1 MSSIRLTRVDRVAAE
16 HDPWI
21 AAIMNDY
28 ETPARAHIFVGPGLE
43 SNERVVFFIAEDG
56 SGNGYVDADP
66 AGYIELSKQLA
77 IAVEHEKAHGV
88 WPVFPTN
95 GHGGPSEYEFEEGTY
110 KYNAKEIV
118 QTASMSLLW

>member
-1 MSSIRLTRVDRVAAE
+1 MSSIRLTRVDMVAAK

-28 ETPARAHIFVGPGLE
+28 ETPARAHVFVGPGLE
-43 SNERVVFFIAEDG
+43 SNERVVFFIGEDG
-56 SGNGYVDADP
+56 GGNGYVDADP
-66 AGYIELSKQLA
+66 TGYVEASKQLA
-77 IAVEHEKAHGV
+77 IASEFEKQHGV
-88 WPVFPTN
+88 WPPMQKNF
-95 GHGGPSEYEFEEGTY
+95 HGGPSEYEFDAGTF